1 MADIKQM
8 VDYRQIFFNSG
19 WREEERDLGC
29 ETEFGI
35 WICLQPKIYK
45 DSVSG
50 KKKAKASSSC
60 FKTFV
65 MSSKL
70 LIYSSK
76 TSLDR
81 ISEC

>member
-35 WICLQPKIYK
+35 WICLQPKMYK

-50 KKKAKASSSC
+50 KKKGQSQQ
-60 FKTFV
+60 
-65 MSSKL
+65 L
-70 LIYSSK
+70 LFQN
-76 TSLDR
+76 LCH
-81 ISEC
+81 EF